1 MSDWGVTDKG
11 FRRKAYHDIIASM
24 EGKARDL
31 FGAEIDLSSA
41 SPLALFLRVIA
52 FALSLLWA
60 VAERV
65 YYAGYVDTAIGQSLD
80 YAVKYAG
87 IARRPASPARRMLLF
102 DGDPGIVIPEGF
114 LVETEDSTVRFATL
128 EKVTIGSEGT
138 AQVLAEAETPGVLGN
153 LAPGTLTVITNPMPG
168 VASVINIE
176 SEGNVDGLNRETDRE
191 LRERYYLSLSLGG
204 ASTIDAI
211 LASVLE
217 VPGVRTAR
225 VFHNPLIETDA
236 EGRPPKSVEVVVLG
250 GAEMDVAQAIHQT
263 IAAGI
268 QPYGEIEV
276 VVKDA
281 GGQDQTI
288 RFSRAEVVDI
298 YVSVTV
304 TTDALYPLD
313 GDEQVQDAIIRYVG
327 GIDNQGAP
335 HSGLGLGQ
343 DVVWTALIQVARSVP
358 GVQDV
363 AITVG
368 TAPNPTGTVNLGIGD
383 RQVAET
389 TPDKVVVTRA

>member
-41 SPLALFLRVIA
+41 SPWPCSCGSSPSPCPFCGPWPSGSTMPAMWIR
-52 FALSLLWA
+52 LS
-60 VAERV
+60 
-65 YYAGYVDTAIGQSLD
+65 GQSLD

-114 LVETEDSTVRFATL
+114 LVETEDGTVRFATL
-128 EKVTIGSEGT
+128 EEVTIGSEGT

-168 VASVINIE
+168 VASVTNIE

-225 VFHNPLIETDA
+225 VFHKF
-236 EGRPPKSVEVVVLG
+236 R
-250 GAEMDVAQAIHQT
+250 
-263 IAAGI
+263 
-268 QPYGEIEV
+268 
-276 VVKDA
+276 
-281 GGQDQTI
+281 
-288 RFSRAEVVDI
+288 
-298 YVSVTV
+298 
-304 TTDALYPLD
+304 
-313 GDEQVQDAIIRYVG
+313 
-327 GIDNQGAP
+327 
-335 HSGLGLGQ
+335 
-343 DVVWTALIQVARSVP
+343 
-358 GVQDV
+358 
-363 AITVG
+363 
-368 TAPNPTGTVNLGIGD
+368 
-383 RQVAET
+383 
-389 TPDKVVVTRA
+389 

>member
-1 MSDWGVTDKG
+1 MAEWGVTDRG
-11 FRRKAYHDIIASM
+11 FRRKTYSDIIADM
-24 EGKARDL
+24 EAKAKDL
-31 FGAEIDLSSA
+31 FGPKIDLSSA
-41 SPLALFLRVIA
+41 SPLALFLRVVA
-52 FALSLLWA
+52 FAVSLLWQ

-65 YYAGYVDTAIGQSLD
+65 YGSAYIDTATGQSLD

-87 IARRPASPARRMLLF
+87 ISRRLPSHARRLVRFA
-102 DGDPGIVIPEGF
+102 GDPGVTIPQGF
-114 LVETEDSTVRFATL
+114 LVETEQGIRFATM
-128 EKVTIGSEGT
+128 EVRTIDETGRAE
-138 AQVLAEAETPGVLGN
+138 VLAEAVEPGMSGN
-153 LAPGTLTVITNPMPG
+153 VAPGQITRITNPIPG
-168 VASVINIE
+168 VSAVTNLDHPR
-176 SEGNVDGLNRETDRE
+176 NVDGLDRETDRE
-191 LRERYYLSLSLGG
+191 LRERYYQSLAAGG
-204 ASTIDAI
+204 ASTLDS
-211 LASVLE
+211 LRASVLA

-225 VFHNPLIETDA
+225 VFHNPTMEVDE
-236 EGRPPKSVEVVVLG
+236 EGRPPKSVEVVALG
-250 GAEMDVAQAIHQT
+250 GADEDIAYAIHRT

-304 TTDALYPLD
+304 TTGALYPLD

-327 GIDNQGAP
+327 GIDNQGAS
-335 HSGLGLGQ
+335 HNGLGLGQ

-389 TPDKVVVTRA
+389 TPDKVVVSRA